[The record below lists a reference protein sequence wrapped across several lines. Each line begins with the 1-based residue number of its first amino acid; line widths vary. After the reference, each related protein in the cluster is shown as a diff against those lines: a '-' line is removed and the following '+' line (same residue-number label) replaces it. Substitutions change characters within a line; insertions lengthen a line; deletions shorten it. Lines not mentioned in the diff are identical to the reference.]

1 MAEVKTPVLETK
13 HLGISFGGLHAVQD
27 FNIQMNA
34 GELVGLIGPNGAG
47 KTTVFNLLTGVYVPT
62 EGTVLLNGV
71 PLNGKKTHQF
81 VEAGIARTFQN
92 IRLFND
98 MTVIENVKVACTKDM
113 HYSLLDATFRTPKFW
128 KAEKEVTDRAME
140 LLEICGLA
148 DKADILSSSL
158 PYGQQR
164 KLEIARAL
172 ATNMKVLLLDEP
184 AAGMNPTETAELLS
198 CINTIRDRFGVAILL
213 IEHDMSLVMNVCER
227 IQVIDY
233 GLTIASGLPEEIAN
247 NPRVIAAYLGEEGGN
262 TMLEIKDL
270 NVFYG
275 AIHALKGVSLT
286 VGDGEL
292 VSLIG
297 ANGAG
302 KTTTLHT
309 ISGLLHAASG
319 SVMLD
324 GKDLQ
329 KVPANTIINLGLAHV
344 PEGRH
349 VFARM
354 TVEENLRMGAY
365 IIKDQKKIAENL
377 EKVYGHF
384 PRLKERYRQLAGT
397 LSGGEQQM
405 LATGRALMTDP
416 KIVLMDE
423 PSMGL
428 SPLLVKEIFAIIE
441 ELHKSGITILLVEQN
456 AKMALAV
463 SDRAYVLETGT
474 ISMEGKASDLAADDR
489 VRKAYLGA

>member
-1 MAEVKTPVLETK
+1 
-13 HLGISFGGLHAVQD
+13 
-27 FNIQMNA
+27 
-34 GELVGLIGPNGAG
+34 
-47 KTTVFNLLTGVYVPT
+47 
-62 EGTVLLNGV
+62 
-71 PLNGKKTHQF
+71 
-81 VEAGIARTFQN
+81 
-92 IRLFND
+92 
-98 MTVIENVKVACTKDM
+98 
-113 HYSLLDATFRTPKFW
+113 
-128 KAEKEVTDRAME
+128 
-140 LLEICGLA
+140 
-148 DKADILSSSL
+148 
-158 PYGQQR
+158 
-164 KLEIARAL
+164 
-172 ATNMKVLLLDEP
+172 
-184 AAGMNPTETAELLS
+184 
-198 CINTIRDRFGVAILL
+198 
-213 IEHDMSLVMNVCER
+213 
-227 IQVIDY
+227 
-233 GLTIASGLPEEIAN
+233 
-247 NPRVIAAYLGEEGGN
+247 
-262 TMLEIKDL
+262 MLEIKDL

-275 AIHALKGVSLT
+275 AIHALKGISLT

-309 ISGLLHAASG
+309 ISGLLTAASG
-319 SVMLD
+319 SILLD

-329 KVPANTIINLGLAHV
+329 KVPPNTIINLGLAHV

-365 IIKDQKKIAENL
+365 IVKDQKKIAENL
-377 EKVYGHF
+377 EKVYHHF
-384 PRLKERYRQLAGT
+384 PRLKERSRQLAGT

-428 SPLLVKEIFAIIE
+428 SPLLVKEIFSIIQ

-463 SDRAYVLETGT
+463 ADRAYVLETGT